1 MNKYSYVLALFL
13 VLSPCLGFGQQT
25 KGILDEETINISG
38 VDYRTGNAPVANLGA
53 VGSVSVSGGFLGFG
67 RDRKFVYG
75 ATPNYSSLKIKS
87 IPKVTQEFTSKVSA
101 GLQAKARADLTEK
114 INAELKLE
122 GKTVSE
128 NDIKFSYQIFY
139 IENIPEI
146 IAHLNES
153 KDWRPVEFL
162 RGERK
167 KARFINQILV
177 AVEYDK
183 AGLLN
188 LNGSAGISLEA
199 TNKAD
204 GEIELSGT
212 SDNTNKVSFTGVIVG
227 YTYQFPCWVKDKEN
241 NSVYIKSFE
250 MDEYGVK
257 DKCISGVKDPED
269 PILKI

>member
-1 MNKYSYVLALFL
+1 M
-13 VLSPCLGFGQQT
+13 GFGQQT
-25 KGILDEETINISG
+25 KDILDEEIFIISG
-38 VDYRTGNAPVANLGA
+38 VNYRTGNAPVANLGA

-75 ATPNYSSLKIKS
+75 DTPNYSSLEILS
-87 IPKVTQEFTSKVSA
+87 TPAVTQKFTSQASA
-101 GLQAKARADLTEK
+101 RLQAKARADLTQK
-114 INAELKLE
+114 INAKLESE

-128 NDIKFSYQIFY
+128 KDIKFSYQIFY
-139 IENIPEI
+139 IVNNSEL

-162 RGERK
+162 RGARK

-183 AGLLN
+183 AELLK
-188 LNGSAGISLEA
+188 LNGSAAISLKA

-212 SDNTNKVSFTGVIVG
+212 SDSTNKVSFTGVIVG

-241 NSVYIKSFE
+241 NSVYIKKFE

-257 DKCISGVKDPED
+257 DKCESGVKDPED